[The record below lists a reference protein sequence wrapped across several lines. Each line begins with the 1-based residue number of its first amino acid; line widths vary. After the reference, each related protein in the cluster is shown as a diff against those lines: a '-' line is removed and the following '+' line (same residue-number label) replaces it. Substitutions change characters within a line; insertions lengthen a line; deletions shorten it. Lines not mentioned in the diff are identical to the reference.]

1 VSRLPEGWASLA
13 PGWWERDWTGVRSLV
28 VAVDPERPEWL
39 RAAEETTAAWASE
52 HPGIEVSIRADNPA
66 DADPDWQAADEVLD
80 LRDPGPLANGLG
92 AADAVANMLG
102 WRVPSPIVGEP
113 GPVHAVA
120 RPGVAWEDVLS
131 AAVAGSGEGAP
142 VRVLDRGGWL
152 PEWVA
157 SCRGVTVLRDA
168 PLRLRWE
175 GTFFR
180 WHSLSIINRAIC
192 ARLLRRGHEVSLVP
206 YEPDQ
211 FDPAADPSLA
221 DLALRVSVPLSG
233 PAEVHVRHQWPP
245 EWLPPPEGSWV
256 MIQPWEFGGA
266 PRTWVEEVKAGVDA
280 MLVPTSYVREGYVA
294 SGMPADRVCVVP
306 NGVDLERFHPG
317 AAPWPSAG
325 TRGTRFLFVGGSV
338 PRKGV
343 DVLLEAWALAFTDE
357 DDVSLVIKDIGAST
371 VYLGLTAG
379 CSIAAEAVRAGGAPI
394 IHLTEE
400 VPDEHLPGLYTAA
413 HVLVHPY
420 RGEGFG
426 MPIAEAMA
434 CGLPVVVTGHGA
446 ALDFVDE
453 EVGWLIPARVLPIQL
468 PDDFPPSDAPFV
480 LAEPDPVALAEL
492 LRAVADNAPER
503 IKRGAAG
510 RRRVEAGLTWD
521 AIVDGLED
529 LLKSVAAT
537 TPVRGAEATVE
548 ARPGVRIEGLDG
560 RAEVW
565 LPRYGDRSWERA
577 LSRRLASGS
586 QLPLVVWFD
595 TGEGWCEEDA
605 LARLGRLLDM
615 HGPDVP
621 DVHLVVEDARAMD
634 WRAIQDPGVP
644 VGPPG
649 RMD

>member
-1 VSRLPEGWASLA
+1 MSRLPEGWASLA
-13 PGWWERDWTGVRSLV
+13 PVWWERDWTEVRTLV
-28 VAVDPERPEWL
+28 VAVDPDRPDWL
-39 RAAEETTAAWASE
+39 RAAQEVTAAWRSE
-52 HPGIEVSIRADNPA
+52 HSGVMVRIRTDQPA
-66 DADPDWQAADEVLD
+66 DDDPEWQEADEVLD
-80 LRDPGPLANGLG
+80 LRDPGPLANGLS
-92 AADAVANMLG
+92 AVDAVANMLG
-102 WRVPSPIVGEP
+102 WRVPSPIAQEP

-120 RPGVAWEDVLS
+120 RPGMSWEDVLS
-131 AAVAGSGEGAP
+131 TAVAESGGEAP

-152 PEWVA
+152 PDWVTA
-157 SCRGVTVLRDA
+157 CRGVTIVRDA

-175 GTFFR
+175 GSFFC
-180 WHSLSIINRAIC
+180 WHSLSIINRALC
-192 ARLLRRGHEVSLVP
+192 DRLLRRGHELSLVP

-211 FDPAADPSLA
+211 FDPMEDPLLA
-221 DLALRVSVPLSG
+221 KLALRVSAPLSG

-245 EWLPPPEGSWV
+245 KWSPPAEGSWV

-266 PRTWVEEVKAGVDA
+266 PRTWVEEVNAGVDA
-280 MLVPTSYVREGYVA
+280 MVVPTAYVRDGYVA
-294 SGMPADRVCVVP
+294 SGMPAGRVRVVP
-306 NGVDLERFHPG
+306 NGVDLARFHPG
-317 AAPWPSAG
+317 AAPWPVTG
-325 TRGTRFLFVGGSV
+325 TRGTRFLFVGGSI

-357 DDVSLVIKDIGAST
+357 DDVSLVIKDLGAST
-371 VYLGLTAG
+371 VYRGQTAG
-379 CSIAAEAVRAGGAPI
+379 RSIAAEAARAGGAPI

-413 HVLVHPY
+413 DVLVHPY

-453 EVGWLIPARVLPIQL
+453 EVGWLIPARVLPTRL
-468 PDDFPPSDAPFV
+468 PDDLPPSDAPFV
-480 LAEPDPVALAEL
+480 LAEPDPVALAGL
-492 LRAVADNAPER
+492 LRVVAEQASER
-503 IKRGAAG
+503 IKCGAAG

-529 LLKSVAAT
+529 LLKSVAAA
-537 TPVRGAEATVE
+537 TPVRAAEAAAE
-548 ARPGVRIEGLDG
+548 ERPGIRIEGLDG

-577 LSRRLASGS
+577 LRRRLASGPN
-586 QLPLVVWFD
+586 LPLVVWFD

-605 LARLGRLLDM
+605 ISRLSRLLEA
-615 HGPDVP
+615 HGPDIA
-621 DVHLVVEDARAMD
+621 DVHIVVEDAKALD
-634 WRAIQDPGVP
+634 WRVIHDVGLP

-649 RMD
+649 RNG